1 MKQYWIEGLYQNQK
15 KSNNNKRQVQSPI
28 IEPFYMS
35 FWAESPEEALNAAIE
50 EIRGGQ
56 WVEGPRISQ
65 SSEELRMRAMGAPE
79 LPGME
84 PAKKNSKSHRRESNP

>member
-1 MKQYWIEGLYQNQK
+1 MKQYWIEGLY
-15 KSNNNKRQVQSPI
+15 KSQTTSNRTNKRLAQAQP

-50 EIRGGQ
+50 EIKGGQ

-65 SSEELRMRAMGAPE
+65 SSEEQRMRAIGAPE
-79 LPGME
+79 LPGFE
-84 PAKKNSKSHRRESNP
+84 PVKKSHKGR